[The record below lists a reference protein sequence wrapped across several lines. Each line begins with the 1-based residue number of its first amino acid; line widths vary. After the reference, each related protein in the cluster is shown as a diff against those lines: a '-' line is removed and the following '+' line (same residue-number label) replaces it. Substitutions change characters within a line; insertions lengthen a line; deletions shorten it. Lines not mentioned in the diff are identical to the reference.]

1 MEGGNAF
8 LAVKR
13 AQVAGGAVK
22 SVSPVTPTITA
33 KIQDGGDAA
42 QYVKVFITV
51 KKPDNTTTIT
61 QDELDNIG
69 TGASSSNVSGK
80 FQMTVINIS

>member
-1 MEGGNAF
+1 F

-13 AQVAGGAVK
+13 AQVAGAAVK

-42 QYVKVFITV
+42 QYVKLF
-51 KKPDNTTTIT
+51 
-61 QDELDNIG
+61 
-69 TGASSSNVSGK
+69 
-80 FQMTVINIS
+80 MTVQ